1 MVRLVLLQSN
11 FFVTIVMFATRGT
24 GPCTTM
30 CAPGRRNCE
39 AGCCACVDDNY
50 NIGPGGPGGEPGG
63 DPGPDPSPN
72 VLNGV
77 TFPRLNLT
85 GFENIMNG
93 VTAPTLPSITGVN
106 FDSLGQN
113 VTVPSVPSTNTSST
127 NTSSTN
133 TSSTNT
139 SATSESSLNWLWVL
153 VIIPVGIA
161 AVAISKSK

>member
-1 MVRLVLLQSN
+1 MQSN
-11 FFVTIVMFATRGT
+11 FFVTIVMVGTRGT

-39 AGCCACVDDNY
+39 AGCCACGDDSY
-50 NIGPGGPGGEPGG
+50 PEDAGEPGG
-63 DPGPDPSPN
+63 DPGPPPN
-72 VLNGV
+72 VFTGV

-106 FDSLGQN
+106 FDSLIQN
-113 VTVPSVPSTNTSST
+113 VTVPSIPSTNTPA
-127 NTSSTN
+127 

-139 SATSESSLNWLWVL
+139 SATSSTNTSATPESSLNWLWVL

>member
-1 MVRLVLLQSN
+1 
-11 FFVTIVMFATRGT
+11 MFATRGT

-93 VTAPTLPSITGVN
+93 VTDPTLPTITGVN

-113 VTVPSVPSTNTSST
+113 VTVPSIP
-127 NTSSTN
+127 STN

-139 SATSESSLNWLWVL
+139 SATSSTNTSSTNTSSLNWLWVL